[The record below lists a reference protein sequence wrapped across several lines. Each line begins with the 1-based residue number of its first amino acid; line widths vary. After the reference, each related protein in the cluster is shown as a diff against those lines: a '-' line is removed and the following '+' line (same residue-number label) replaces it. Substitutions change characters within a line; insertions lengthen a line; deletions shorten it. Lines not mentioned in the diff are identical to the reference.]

1 MIRLKGEII
10 TETDKAW
17 LIKVVEDENSEL
29 TEKEVWIPKSS
40 SRLDEIEV
48 SISIPESLYR
58 KKVEHLLNGE
68 SREVWAK

>member
-1 MIRLKGEII
+1 MIKLKGEII

-17 LIKVVEDENSEL
+17 LIKIVEDENSEL

-40 SRLDEIEV
+40 SRMDQTEIALV
-48 SISIPESLYR
+48 IHESLYR

-68 SREVWAK
+68 SK